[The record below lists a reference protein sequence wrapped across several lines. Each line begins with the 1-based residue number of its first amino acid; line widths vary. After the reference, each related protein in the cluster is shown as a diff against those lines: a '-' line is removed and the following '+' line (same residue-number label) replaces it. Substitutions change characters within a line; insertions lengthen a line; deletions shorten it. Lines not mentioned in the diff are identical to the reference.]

1 MDTFDRTWQ
10 GTEPLLFIIWN
21 LTQFSAKKI
30 RVCQLVVFA
39 LANNNL
45 CGRVRIEIPY
55 PALFPLQIPHPNPI
69 KTRNPAL
76 ARNCNSCFPP
86 LFSAKIPNIMVKKS
100 QIPHH
105 AKPIGDPH
113 QPLTTRKL
121 WLQLNKSWFIQV
133 TVIIKTILKSK
144 NCPNT
149 YFLVQIILLC
159 LNYLSH
165 KVKTT
170 MHVFAS
176 KSENETL
183 KCCFIN
189 RCLFNT
195 IYLTL
200 DFTNFF
206 PVNPNFCFASEWK
219 P

>member
-1 MDTFDRTWQ
+1 MTSSEQTLNCSSVSTSISNCLVSISDSSVAKVLPVSKEFLVLFWQ
-10 GTEPLLFIIWN
+10 RQRFSMNICSAFI
-21 LTQFSAKKI
+21 TSM
-30 RVCQLVVFA
+30 LV
-39 LANNNL
+39 L
-45 CGRVRIEIPY
+45 EY
-55 PALFPLQIPHPNPI
+55 
-69 KTRNPAL
+69 
-76 ARNCNSCFPP
+76 
-86 LFSAKIPNIMVKKS
+86 
-100 QIPHH
+100 
-105 AKPIGDPH
+105 
-113 QPLTTRKL
+113 KL

-189 RCLFNT
+189 NM
-195 IYLTL
+195 IYSTL